1 MDNQQLT
8 HEHYKNDFKKREI
21 VLLCDHVKSP
31 ANIGGIFRLADAFAI
46 SEIIFH
52 GAHIDLT
59 SNRLKKT
66 ARNTH
71 ESIPFHESENLIDTI
86 ETLKTQ
92 KFSILALEITSQ
104 SKSIASFE
112 VATHDK
118 IALIIGDE
126 RNGISTDILNNYVNH
141 TLHIPMYG
149 RNSSMNVAQ
158 ATAIAL
164 YSLSL

>member
-21 VLLCDHVKSP
+21 IVLCDHVKSP
-31 ANIGGIFRLADAFAI
+31 ANIGGIFRLADAFAV

-52 GAHIDLT
+52 GTQIDLT

-71 ESIPFHESENLIDTI
+71 ESIPFHESENLIGTI

-92 KFSILALEITSQ
+92 GYSILALEITSQ
-104 SKSIASFE
+104 SKSIATFE
-112 VATHDK
+112 VATYDK

>member
-1 MDNQQLT
+1 MNNKQLT
-8 HEHYKNDFKKREI
+8 HEHYKHDFKKRDII
-21 VLLCDHVKSP
+21 VLCDHVKSP
-31 ANIGGIFRLADAFAI
+31 ANIGGIFRLADAFAV

-52 GAHIDLT
+52 GTQIDLT

-71 ESIPFHESENLIDTI
+71 ESIPFHESENLVNNI
-86 ETLKTQ
+86 ESLKKQ
-92 KFSILALEITSQ
+92 GYSILALEITS
-104 SKSIASFE
+104 KSIPIALFD
-112 VATHDK
+112 VANHHK

-126 RNGISTDILNNYVNH
+126 RNGISTEILNNYVDH

>member
-21 VLLCDHVKSP
+21 ILLCDHVKSP
-31 ANIGGIFRLADAFAI
+31 ANIGGIFRLADAFAV

-52 GAHIDLT
+52 GTHIDLT

-71 ESIPFHESENLIDTI
+71 ESIPFHESENLIDNI
-86 ETLKTQ
+86 KILKTQ
-92 KFSILALEITSQ
+92 GYSILALEITSQ
-104 SKSIASFE
+104 SKSIATFE
-112 VATHDK
+112 VANHDK
-118 IALIIGDE
+118 IALIVGDE
-126 RNGISTDILNNYVNH
+126 RNGISTEILNNYVNH

-164 YSLSL
+164 YSLSS